1 MKYPYEAVGIITSVA
16 LLGTILTVGM
26 FVMMEETEH
35 SSSATNSIDQY
46 IHDALPEKEAW
57 DNYYKNNMDMQLDCK
72 MTSETLQD
80 FYDCVNNP

>member
-46 IHDALPEKEAW
+46 IHDALPEKEVW

-72 MTSETLQD
+72 MTSETLQE

>member
-46 IHDALPEKEAW
+46 IHDALPEKEVW

-72 MTSETLQD
+72 MTSENLQE